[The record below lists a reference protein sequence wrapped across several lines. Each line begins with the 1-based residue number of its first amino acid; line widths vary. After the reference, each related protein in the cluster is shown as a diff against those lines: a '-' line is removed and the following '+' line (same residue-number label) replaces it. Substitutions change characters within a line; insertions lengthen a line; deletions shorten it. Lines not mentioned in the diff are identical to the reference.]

1 MVTAG
6 GADGGIAHGELL
18 MRFADAVVAVD
29 QAALAGLR
37 AEIEDAMGA
46 EALVDAAAVAAIFD
60 ALDRV
65 ADATGITLEDWKA
78 RSTADFRADI
88 GIDAFAAAAEKGGE

>member
-1 MVTAG
+1 
-6 GADGGIAHGELL
+6 
-18 MRFADAVVAVD
+18 
-29 QAALAGLR
+29 
-37 AEIEDAMGA
+37 MGA
-46 EALVDAAAVAAIFD
+46 KALVDAAAVAAIFD